1 MKAERLDLLQ
11 PCRVSCLS
19 EEDFAAEME
28 STVRPFL
35 KRIRRF
41 RLLPLKASKA
51 ASPQGTNV
59 SGNDRARFLSCEL
72 YPNPDAK
79 ATIVICYGFCESCRK
94 YDELVYYFYRQGY
107 EVAILDH
114 RGHGKSVREV
124 DDPSVV
130 HIGRFTRYVRDFHHF
145 VEKAVKP
152 AAAGKPLL
160 LYAHSMGGCIGALY
174 LEQYPTDFSAAVLSA
189 PMLGLKLGL
198 CPSWAARALCDFQVL
213 CGRGKKRLFTQSAFD
228 PQEPFS
234 KSSASSFARFCY
246 YREIRRKEP
255 LCRTSCASYDW
266 GREAINAG
274 KFALSPSQTRK
285 VQVPV
290 LVFQAGLDSLVTPSS
305 QKKFISRIANG
316 RLVVVPGVRHEIY
329 RAPNQVLAPY
339 LEEIFR
345 FFDKTAGAL
354 P

>member
-59 SGNDRARFLSCEL
+59 SGNDSARFLSCEL

-198 CPSWAARALCDFQVL
+198 CPSWAARALC
-213 CGRGKKRLFTQSAFD
+213 
-228 PQEPFS
+228 E
-234 KSSASSFARFCY
+234 
-246 YREIRRKEP
+246 
-255 LCRTSCASYDW
+255 
-266 GREAINAG
+266 
-274 KFALSPSQTRK
+274 
-285 VQVPV
+285 
-290 LVFQAGLDSLVTPSS
+290 QAGTTPE
-305 QKKFISRIANG
+305 
-316 RLVVVPGVRHEIY
+316 RLSAYVGPH
-329 RAPNQVLAPY
+329 VLAPDY
-339 LEEIFR
+339 EVSAELAARFAGEFGPSVVAGERNLDLSAALGATLLQAGVPAGSVAWCADSTASATGR
-345 FFDKTAGAL
+345 FFSYRAEGGTCGRHGAIAVL
-354 P
+354 GGSRAAWRPLEDGQGSGEERTR